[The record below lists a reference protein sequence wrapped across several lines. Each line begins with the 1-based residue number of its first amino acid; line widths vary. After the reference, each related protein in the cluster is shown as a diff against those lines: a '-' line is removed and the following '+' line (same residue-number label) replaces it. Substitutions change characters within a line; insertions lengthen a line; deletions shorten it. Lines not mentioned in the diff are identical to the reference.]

1 MCVPRQ
7 QGSVGGRSLPNS
19 WFRCTH
25 LLGKSHA
32 SIFFSQVVHWVVAS
46 PVRGGWGRGQTEG
59 TVIAS

>member
-25 LLGKSHA
+25 LLGKSLRL
-32 SIFFSQVVHWVVAS
+32 FFFLRLSTGLWLL
-46 PVRGGWGRGQTEG
+46 PFEEGGAGARQT
-59 TVIAS
+59 AP

>member
-25 LLGKSHA
+25 LVGKTHA
-32 SIFFSQVVHWVVAS
+32 SIFFFSRLSHRWLLPFEEGEAGA
-46 PVRGGWGRGQTEG
+46 RQT
-59 TVIAS
+59 AP

>member
-19 WFRCTH
+19 WFRCTL

-32 SIFFSQVVHWVVAS
+32 SIFFSQVVHWLWLL
-46 PVRGGWGRGQTEG
+46 PFEEGGAGARQK
-59 TVIAS
+59 AP

>member
-25 LLGKSHA
+25 LVGKTHA
-32 SIFFSQVVHWVVAS
+32 SIFFSQGCPTAACLL
-46 PVRGGWGRGQTEG
+46 PFEEGGAGARQK
-59 TVIAS
+59 AP